1 MNNRGEEMGE
11 HATCDGGK
19 VANAMRMRPVSRR
32 SMVSLMHKWF
42 LKREIVAS
50 KELAQAVP

>member
-1 MNNRGEEMGE
+1 MGE